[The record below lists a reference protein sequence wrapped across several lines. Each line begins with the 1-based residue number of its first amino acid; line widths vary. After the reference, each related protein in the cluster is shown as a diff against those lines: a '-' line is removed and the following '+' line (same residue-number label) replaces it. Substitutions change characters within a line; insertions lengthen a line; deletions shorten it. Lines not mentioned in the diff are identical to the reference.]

1 METFVI
7 VAYCTSDDAKKILN
21 LKDDVQTKVG
31 MAQIMTTVLT
41 AAKFFGGNHKN
52 AQEYLY
58 DCRYFHH
65 KLSPSQFNRRYH
77 KIPDTLM
84 QEIMRQLGHYAK
96 SMNES
101 FDYAID
107 SFPVAVCD
115 NIRISRCKL
124 FRSEKYRG
132 KIASKKRYFY
142 GVRVHMIT
150 SHNRMPVEFKI
161 LPGGMSDVRAMKYLN
176 FDLPSGSDVSA
187 DKAYTDHKHEDALKT
202 EKNIFFNAIRKRNS
216 KRLRDPLD
224 EAMVRKKRKKVETT
238 FSSITELIP
247 RSIHAVTQLGFL
259 KKVSCFV
266 LAYALGRLAVT
277 T

>member
-7 VAYCTSDDAKKILN
+7 VAYCVSDDAKKVLQLN
-21 LKDDVQTKVG
+21 DDPQTRVG

-77 KIPDTLM
+77 DIPDTLM
-84 QEIMRQLGHYAK
+84 QEIMRQLGYYAK
-96 SMNES
+96 YMNES
-101 FDYAID
+101 FSFAID

-132 KIASKKRYFY
+132 KIVSKKRYFY

-161 LPGGMSDVRAMKYLN
+161 LPGGMSDVRAMKYFN
-176 FDLPSGSDVSA
+176 FDLPVGSDVSA
-187 DKAYTDHKHEDALKT
+187 DKAYTDHMHEDTLKA
-202 EKNIFFNAIRKRNS
+202 EKNISLNPIRKANS

-224 EAMVRKKRKKVETT
+224 EAIIRKKRKKVETT

-259 KKVSCFV
+259 KKVACFV

>member
-7 VAYCTSDDAKKILN
+7 VAYCASDDAKKILN

-58 DCRYFHH
+58 DCKYFHH

-77 KIPDTLM
+77 NIPDTLM
-84 QEIMRQLGHYAK
+84 QEIMGQLAHYAK

-115 NIRISRCKL
+115 NMRISRCKL
-124 FRSEKYRG
+124 FKSEKYRG

-142 GVRVHMIT
+142 GVRVHVIT
-150 SHNRMPVEFKI
+150 SLDRMPVEFKI
-161 LPGGMSDVRAMKYLN
+161 LPGGMSDVRAMKYLH
-176 FDLPSGSDVSA
+176 FDLPDGSEVGA
-187 DKAYTDHKHEDALKT
+187 DKGYTDYAHEDMLKSV
-202 EKNIFFNAIRKRNS
+202 KNISLNPIRKRNS
-216 KRLRDPLD
+216 KRRRDPFA
-224 EAMVRKKRKKVETT
+224 EAMIRKKRKKVETT

-259 KKVSCFV
+259 KKVACFV
-266 LAYALGRLAVT
+266 LAYSLGRLAVT

>member
-1 METFVI
+1 MEMFVI
-7 VAYCTSDDAKKILN
+7 VAYCASDDAKKVLN
-21 LKDDVQTKVG
+21 LTDDVQTKVG

-41 AAKFFGGNHKN
+41 AARFFGGNHKN

-77 KIPDTLM
+77 NIPDTLT

-96 SMNES
+96 CMNES

-107 SFPVAVCD
+107 SFPVAACD

-161 LPGGMSDVRAMKYLN
+161 LPGGMSDVRAMRYFH
-176 FDLPSGSDVSA
+176 FDLPAGSSIGSD
-187 DKAYTDHKHEDALKT
+187 KGYTDYAREDALKS
-202 EKNIFFNAIRKRNS
+202 EKNIFLNSIRKRNS
-216 KRLRDPLD
+216 KRLRDPRD
-224 EAMVRKKRKKVETT
+224 EAMIRRKRKKVETT

-259 KKVSCFV
+259 KKVACFV
-266 LAYALGRLAVT
+266 LAYALSRLAVT
-277 T
+277 I